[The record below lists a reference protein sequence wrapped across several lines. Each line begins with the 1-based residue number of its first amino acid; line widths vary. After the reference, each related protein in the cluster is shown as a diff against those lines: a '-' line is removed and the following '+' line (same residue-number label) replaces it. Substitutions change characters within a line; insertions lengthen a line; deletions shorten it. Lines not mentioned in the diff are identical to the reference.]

1 MALFNS
7 SNLVFSPYNS
17 YSQVS
22 FLPWAIFIIS
32 LLFSSLSI
40 FSALFL
46 EILVVSC
53 WVFWIDRLYFLPYI
67 LYFQTLLHILILY
80 LSSKSMSEAFN
91 WKFTLNFYA
100 LLFYNIPFSFI
111 CSFTLCVVCVCA
123 FMHACVYLLIL
134 LWECYRSFFF

>member
-22 FLPWAIFIIS
+22 FLPWVIFIIS
-32 LLFSSLSI
+32 LLFFSLSI
-40 FSALFL
+40 FPALFL

-53 WVFWIDRLYFLPYI
+53 WVFWIDRLYFLPFI

-91 WKFTLNFYA
+91 WKFTLNFYVF
-100 LLFYNIPFSFI
+100 LFTTSHSLSFAHSV
-111 CSFTLCVVCVCA
+111 CVLCVCVHSC
-123 FMHACVYLLIL
+123 MHVYIFSYCS
-134 LWECYRSFFF
+134 ENATEGFF